1 MLTTLLEQEAHNLP
15 LSNHDHVLTSPRLK
29 QEKRI
34 LSYKTFQSLMRNL
47 KKKKIQ
53 IRNSLFLMYK
63 KNV

>member
-47 KKKKIQ
+47 KKKK
-53 IRNSLFLMYK
+53 YK
-63 KNV
+63 